1 MKKRWVKSIIFTTI
15 VCMLIFSGCSQNAG
29 TTPATNN
36 GSNTGGTNTAVN
48 SENESDS
55 GVKLTVAT
63 VNNPD
68 MIIMQEMT
76 EKFEQE
82 TGIQVEYVVLPE
94 NDLRK
99 KVTEDVALGAGQFD
113 VVTISNY
120 DTPIWAA
127 NGWIESLQPYLDG
140 MSEEQKAAY
149 DYEDIFPMIREALSY
164 DGQQY
169 SLPFYAESSI
179 LYYNKEMLDHA
190 GVTLSETPTWQEVAD
205 AAKKAQEANHVPGI
219 VLRGLPGWGE
229 VMAPLNTVINAF
241 GGRWYDMEWNA
252 QLTSPETIEAV
263 QFYVDL
269 LHEAGQSGATNT
281 GFTEALTLMSTGKA
295 AMWYD
300 ASVAAGFL
308 NDESSSQ
315 VAGKIGYTLA
325 PSAKRGNTGWLYSWC
340 LAIESASKNKEAA
353 AKFIE
358 WATSKQYIEMVGEAK
373 GWGVVPSGTR
383 TSTYENPKYQEA
395 APFSEIVLKAM
406 ESADYESPTVD
417 PVPYKGIQFVAIP
430 EFQQLGTEV
439 SQEIAAAIAGQ
450 KTVQE
455 ALEVAQQ
462 KAEEVAIEGGYK
474 Q

>member
-1 MKKRWVKSIIFTTI
+1 MNKQWMKSMLLILTVFTLII
-15 VCMLIFSGCSQNAG
+15 SGCSQNI
-29 TTPATNN
+29 ATNVKPE
-36 GSNTGGTNTAVN
+36 G
-48 SENESDS
+48 NESNETENVSDS
-55 GVKLTVAT
+55 DVKLTVAT

-68 MIIMQEMT
+68 MVIMQNMT
-76 EKFEQE
+76 KDFEAA
-82 TGIQVEYVVLPE
+82 TGIEVEFVVLPE

-99 KVTEDVALGAGQFD
+99 KVTEDVALGAGKFD

-120 DTPIWAA
+120 DTPIWAS
-127 NGWIESLQPYLDG
+127 NGWIESLQPHLDG
-140 MSEEQKAAY
+140 MTEEEKAAY
-149 DYEDIFPMIREALSY
+149 DLEDIFPMIREALSY
-164 DGQQY
+164 NNEQY
-169 SLPFYAESSI
+169 ALPFYAESSI
-179 LYYNKEMLDHA
+179 LYYNKEMLANA
-190 GVTLSETPTWQEVAD
+190 GVTLSEEPTWEEVAN
-205 AAKKAQEANHVPGI
+205 AARKAKEANNVPGI

-229 VMAPLNTVINAF
+229 VLAPLNTVINAY

-252 QLTSPETIEAV
+252 QLTSPETVEAV
-263 QFYVDL
+263 EFYVDL
-269 LHEAGQSGATNT
+269 LNEAGQPGATNT

-308 NDESSSQ
+308 NNEESSQ
-315 VAGKIGYTLA
+315 VAGKIGYALA
-325 PSAKRGNTGWLYSWC
+325 PSAKKDNTGWLYSWC

-358 WATSKQYIEMVGEAK
+358 WATSKQYIEKVGETE

-406 ESADYESPTVD
+406 QSADYESPTVE

-450 KTVQE
+450 KSVQE
-455 ALEVAQQ
+455 ALEIAQA
-462 KAEEVAIEGGYK
+462 KAEQIAVDGGYK
-474 Q
+474 K